1 MRTTNVDKYQDII
14 DSRDVIERIE
24 ELEAERAEHEAAT
37 GPFRPTDLGDGTTA
51 AERAADFDAWKTEE
65 GVELDTLRALA
76 AEAGGY
82 AADWRYGEVLIRDS
96 YFQEYA
102 QELAEDCGMLSDAA
116 AATWPNRCIDWD
128 QAARELQMDYT
139 AVEFDGVT
147 YWIR

>member
-102 QELAEDCGMLSDAA
+102 QELAEDCFAIDFNEH
-116 AATWPNRCIDWD
+116 WPMQCIDWD
-128 QAARELQMDYT
+128 QAARELKMDYT
-139 AVEFDGVT
+139 SVEFGGVT